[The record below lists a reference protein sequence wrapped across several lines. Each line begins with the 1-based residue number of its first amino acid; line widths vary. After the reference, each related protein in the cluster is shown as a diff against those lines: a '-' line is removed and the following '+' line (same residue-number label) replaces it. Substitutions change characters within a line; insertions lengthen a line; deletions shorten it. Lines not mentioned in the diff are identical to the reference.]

1 MTPPVVPPTL
11 SSTLLLG
18 VLTAAFLLPAALP
31 LDDETEVF
39 LFKIQWKNSL
49 TTLKLEITYR

>member
-1 MTPPVVPPTL
+1 MPPPAVPPTL

-31 LDDETEVF
+31 LDDEAEVIFTSGSVTE
-39 LFKIQWKNSL
+39 IL
-49 TTLKLEITYR
+49 TD